1 MFEGSETIR
10 SSRPRACIARRVLS
24 IRMSY
29 SVCSNGSRMALIDRD
44 SSGLEG
50 RAGATHAGALGGQ
63 GGDRGIL
70 RTRAGQVTDGDLAI
84 GAAPASLTRDHL
96 AELGEARIGGH
107 SARRDGMMQLAEC
120 RALALAIADVAG
132 AGDHLGRQ

>member
-10 SSRPRACIARRVLS
+10 SSMPRACIARRVLS

-29 SVCSNGSRMALIDRD
+29 SVCSNGSRMALIDGS

-50 RAGATHAGALGGQ
+50 RAGTTRAGALGGQ

-70 RTRAGQVTDGDLAI
+70 RTRAGQVTDGDLALG
-84 GAAPASLTRDHL
+84 GATRSLTRDHL
-96 AELGEARIGGH
+96 AELGKARIGG
-107 SARRDGMMQLAEC
+107 DGTRSDRMMQLA
-120 RALALAIADVAG
+120 
-132 AGDHLGRQ
+132 